1 MRTDHGTMVQIDFQ
15 MLNNKV
21 SNVYQTIVHRN
32 FVLSFH
38 PSSNIM
44 YRFFL
49 LVLLNLFL
57 SPLFAQ
63 NNAPKIAPELL
74 EAMRRG
80 ESADVLV
87 AFQEKP
93 DLSKARELSGKS
105 AKAHFVFQTLQ
116 QTAARSQ
123 KTAMERVR
131 QFGAEANTLFLVN
144 ALAIVNASPELLRSL
159 AELPEVAGISAD
171 PWVKFEGPV
180 AQGSSAASSQD
191 RNGVEWGIAK
201 IQAPEVWA
209 LGYNGQGITIGG
221 ADTGYDWQ
229 HPAILKKYRGYT
241 SSQHDYNWHDAIHD
255 FSPLNYDT
263 AGNPGVN
270 PCGLDAQSPCDDNS
284 HGTHTM
290 GTMTGDDEAGN
301 MIGVAPGAQWI
312 GCRNME
318 RGWGKPSS
326 YIECF
331 QWFLAPTDLGG
342 QNPDPDKAPH
352 VINNSWYCASEEG
365 CTDLTV
371 NELLRTAV
379 INLKESGVVV
389 VVSNG
394 NAGSSCATT
403 FGPPAYFEES
413 FSIGSTRFDDLI
425 SPYSSRGPVTI
436 DGSNRIKPN
445 VSAPGQDV
453 RSCVPGGNY
462 ANYSG
467 TSMAGPHV
475 AGLVA
480 LVISARPEIAG
491 FVEDI
496 EDILEQT
503 SVLLTDTLDC
513 NISDGTA
520 RPNHAYGWG
529 RVNALAAVQAALDW
543 EAPVNS
549 TDNLLLPVATVSPN
563 PATDAVWFQFDHL
576 KGETT
581 LEILNQESKQIWRQ
595 QWQAQGRESRRVE
608 LQGQP
613 SGVYFWR
620 LQSGNGMVS
629 GKLVVEGR

>member
-1 MRTDHGTMVQIDFQ
+1 M
-15 MLNNKV
+15 
-21 SNVYQTIVHRN
+21 HR
-32 FVLSFH
+32 FL
-38 PSSNIM
+38 
-44 YRFFL
+44 L

-57 SPLFAQ
+57 SPIFAQ
-63 NNAPKIAPELL
+63 NFSQKISPELRS
-74 EAMRRG
+74 AMERG
-80 ESADVLV
+80 ESPDALV
-87 AFQEKP
+87 IF
-93 DLSKARELSGKS
+93 REQANLGEAQRMNTKS
-105 AKAHFVFQTLQ
+105 AKAHYVFLALQ

-123 KTAMERVR
+123 KNALDLVAQYQTP
-131 QFGAEANTLFLVN
+131 ANTLFLVN
-144 ALAIVNASPELLRSL
+144 ALSLSHAPAELLRQL

-171 PWVKFEGPV
+171 PWIKFEGPV
-180 AQGSSAASSQD
+180 VQGSSAASSQE

-241 SSQHDYNWHDAIHD
+241 SNQHDYNWHDAIHE
-255 FSPLNYDT
+255 FHPLNYDT

-270 PCGLDAQSPCDDNS
+270 PCGFDAQAPCDDNS

-301 MIGVAPGAQWI
+301 MIGVAPGAQWV

-318 RGWGKPSS
+318 RGWGRPSS
-326 YIECF
+326 YLECF

-352 VINNSWYCASEEG
+352 VINNSWSCPAEEG
-365 CTDLTV
+365 CTDLAV
-371 NELLRTAV
+371 NELLRAAI
-379 INLKESGVVV
+379 INLKASGVVV

-394 NAGSSCATT
+394 NAGAGCATT
-403 FGPPAYFEES
+403 FSPPAYFEES

-425 SPYSSRGPVTI
+425 SSYSSRGPVTI

-453 RSCVPGGNY
+453 RSCIPGGNY
-462 ANYSG
+462 ANFNG

-480 LVISARPEIAG
+480 LMISANPEIAG
-491 FVEDI
+491 YVEDM
-496 EDILEQT
+496 EDIIEQT
-503 SVLLTDTLDC
+503 SVFLTDTLDC
-513 NISDGTA
+513 GASSGTA

-529 RVNALAAVQAALDW
+529 RVNALAAVQAALEW
-543 EAPVNS
+543 EAPVSS
-549 TDNLLLPVATVSPN
+549 TDSPSQPVVSVSPN
-563 PATDAVWFQFDHL
+563 PAVDVVWFQFDHL
-576 KGETT
+576 TGETT
-581 LEILNQESKQIWRQ
+581 LQILNQEGKQILRQ
-595 QWQAQGRESRRVE
+595 QWQAQGAESLRID
-608 LQGQP
+608 LHGQP
-613 SGVYFWR
+613 SGVYFWK
-620 LQSGNGMVS
+620 LQSGNGVVS
-629 GKLVVEGR
+629 GKIVAISR

>member
-1 MRTDHGTMVQIDFQ
+1 M
-15 MLNNKV
+15 
-21 SNVYQTIVHRN
+21 
-32 FVLSFH
+32 
-38 PSSNIM
+38 
-44 YRFFL
+44 
-49 LVLLNLFL
+49 
-57 SPLFAQ
+57 
-63 NNAPKIAPELL
+63 E
-74 EAMRRG
+74 RG
-80 ESADVLV
+80 ELPDVLV
-87 AFQEKP
+87 IF
-93 DLSKARELSGKS
+93 REQANLGEAQRLNTKS
-105 AKAHFVFQTLQ
+105 AKAHYVFQALQ

-123 KTAMERVR
+123 KNALDLVAQYQTP
-131 QFGAEANTLFLVN
+131 ANTLFLVN
-144 ALAIVNASPELLRSL
+144 TLSLTNAPAELLRQL
-159 AELPEVAGISAD
+159 AELPEVAAISAD
-171 PWVKFEGPV
+171 PWIKFEGPV
-180 AQGSSAASSQD
+180 AQESSAGSSQE

-229 HPAILKKYRGYT
+229 HPAILKKYRGYSGT
-241 SSQHDYNWHDAIHD
+241 EHNYNWHDAIHD

-263 AGNPGVN
+263 SGNPGIN
-270 PCGLDAQSPCDDNS
+270 PCGLDAQAPCDDNS

-290 GTMTGDDEAGN
+290 GTMAGDDEAGN
-301 MIGVAPGAQWI
+301 MIGVAPGAQWV

-318 RGWGKPSS
+318 RGWGKPST
-326 YIECF
+326 YLECF

-342 QNPDPDKAPH
+342 QNPDPGKAPH
-352 VINNSWYCASEEG
+352 VINNSWYCSSEEG
-365 CTDLTV
+365 CTDLSV

-394 NAGSSCATT
+394 NAGSGCATT
-403 FGPPAYFEES
+403 YGPPAYFDES

-436 DGSNRIKPN
+436 DGSDRIKPN

-480 LVISARPEIAG
+480 LVISAKPEIAG

-503 SVLLTDTLDC
+503 SVFLTDTLDC
-513 NISDGTA
+513 GASSGTA

-529 RVNALAAVQAALDW
+529 RVDALAAVQAALEW

-549 TDNLLLPVATVSPN
+549 TDHPSQLVVSVSPN
-563 PATDAVWFQFDHL
+563 PAVDAVWFQFDHL
-576 KGETT
+576 KGEST
-581 LEILNQESKQIWRQ
+581 LQILNQEGKQILRQ
-595 QWQAQGRESRRVE
+595 QWQAQGAESRRVD

-613 SGVYFWR
+613 SGVYFWK
-620 LQSGNGMVS
+620 LQSGNGVVS
-629 GKLVVEGR
+629 GKLVVKGK

>member
-1 MRTDHGTMVQIDFQ
+1 MSRLT
-15 MLNNKV
+15 
-21 SNVYQTIVHRN
+21 
-32 FVLSFH
+32 FVF
-38 PSSNIM
+38 
-44 YRFFL
+44 
-49 LVLLNLFL
+49 LLNLL
-57 SPLFAQ
+57 VSALFAQ
-63 NNAPKIAPELL
+63 GFSPKIAPELR
-74 EAMRRG
+74 AAIQRG
-80 ESADVLV
+80 ESPDVLV
-87 AFQEKP
+87 IFREKA
-93 DLSKARELSGKS
+93 DVSKAKQLPSKS

-116 QTAARSQ
+116 QTAERSQ
-123 KTAMERVR
+123 KNALELVYKS
-131 QFGAEANTLFLVN
+131 GVSANTLFLVN
-144 ALAIVNASPELLRSL
+144 ALSISHAPADLLHRL
-159 AELPEVAGISAD
+159 AVLPEVAGISLD
-171 PWVKFEGPV
+171 PWVKFEGPMV
-180 AQGSSAASSQD
+180 QSSNTASSQN
-191 RNGVEWGIAK
+191 RNAVEWGVAK

-221 ADTGYDWQ
+221 ADTGYEWG
-229 HPAILKKYRGYT
+229 HPAILKKYRGY
-241 SSQHDYNWHDAIHD
+241 SSNLHDYNWHDAIHE

-263 AGNPGVN
+263 SGNPGVN
-270 PCGLDAQSPCDDNS
+270 PCGLEAQAPCDDHS

-301 MIGVAPGAQWI
+301 MIGVAPGAQWV

-318 RGWGKPSS
+318 RGWGKPST
-326 YIECF
+326 YLECF

-352 VINNSWYCASEEG
+352 VINNSWYCSQEEG
-365 CTDLTV
+365 CTDAGI
-371 NELLRTAV
+371 NDLLRVAV
-379 INLKESGVVV
+379 ANLKASGVVV

-394 NAGSSCATT
+394 NFGGVCGTT
-403 FGPPAYFEES
+403 YGPPAYYEES

-425 SPYSSRGPVTI
+425 SGYSSRGPVWLN
-436 DGSNRIKPN
+436 GSSHMKPN

-453 RSCVPGGNY
+453 RSSVLGGNY

-496 EDILEQT
+496 EDIVEQT
-503 SVLLTDTLDC
+503 AVFLADTLDC
-513 NISDGTA
+513 DNNLGAA

-529 RVNALAAVQAALDW
+529 RVDALGAVQAALEW

-549 TDNLLLPVATVSPN
+549 TETTFQPIVSISPN
-563 PATDAVWFQFDHL
+563 PASDAVWFQLDRL
-576 KGETT
+576 QGEAT
-581 LEILNQESKQIWRQ
+581 LEILNPEGKQIFRQ
-595 QWQAQGRESRRVE
+595 QWQVSGAESRRVN

-613 SGVYFWR
+613 AGVYFWK

-629 GKLVVEGR
+629 GKLVVENR

>member
-1 MRTDHGTMVQIDFQ
+1 MV
-15 MLNNKV
+15 
-21 SNVYQTIVHRN
+21 R
-32 FVLSFH
+32 LSFV
-38 PSSNIM
+38 
-44 YRFFL
+44 
-49 LVLLNLFL
+49 VLLNILL
-57 SPLFAQ
+57 TPLFAQ
-63 NNAPKIAPELL
+63 NFSPKIAPELRAAL
-74 EAMRRG
+74 SRG
-80 ESADVLV
+80 ESPDVLV
-87 AFQEKP
+87 IFREQA
-93 DLSKARELSGKS
+93 DLSKAKQLKS
-105 AKAHFVFQTLQ
+105 KSEKAHFVFQALQ
-116 QTAARSQ
+116 QTAARTQ
-123 KTAMERVR
+123 KNA
-131 QFGAEANTLFLVN
+131 QALAEQHQTPANTLFLVN
-144 ALAIVNASPELLRSL
+144 ALSLSKAPENLLRQL
-159 AELPEVAGISAD
+159 AELPEVAQISAD
-171 PWVKFEGPV
+171 PWVEFEGPI
-180 AQGSSAASSQD
+180 AQGSSASPSQE

-201 IQAPEVWA
+201 IQAPEVWT
-209 LGYNGQGITIGG
+209 LGYNGQGITVGG
-221 ADTGYDWQ
+221 ADTGYDWN
-229 HPAILKKYRGYT
+229 HPAILKKYRGYNG
-241 SSQHDYNWHDAIHD
+241 SQHQYNWHDAIHELN
-255 FSPLNYDT
+255 PLNNDT
-263 AGNPGVN
+263 SGNPGTN
-270 PCGLDAQSPCDDNS
+270 PCGLDVQAPCDDNS

-318 RGWGKPSS
+318 RGWGKPST

-352 VINNSWYCASEEG
+352 VINNSWYCPEAEG
-365 CTDLTV
+365 CTDLSV
-371 NELLRTAV
+371 NELIHAAV

-394 NAGSSCATT
+394 NAGPGCAST

-413 FSIGSTRFDDLI
+413 FSIGSTRFDDLV
-425 SPYSSRGPVTI
+425 SPYSNRGPVQI

-462 ANYSG
+462 ANFSG

-491 FVEDI
+491 FVDDI
-496 EDILEQT
+496 EDIVEQT
-503 SVLLTDTLDC
+503 SVFLTDTLDC
-513 NISDGTA
+513 GSSIGTA

-549 TDNLLLPVATVSPN
+549 TDAPLQPMASVTPN
-563 PATDAVWFQFDHL
+563 PATDAVWFQMDHL
-576 KGETT
+576 TGETV
-581 LEILNQESKQIWRQ
+581 LEIFNQEGKQILRQ

-608 LQGQP
+608 LQTQP
-613 SGVYFWR
+613 AGVYFWK
-620 LQSGNGMVS
+620 LQSGNGVAS
-629 GKLVVEGR
+629 GKLVVRR